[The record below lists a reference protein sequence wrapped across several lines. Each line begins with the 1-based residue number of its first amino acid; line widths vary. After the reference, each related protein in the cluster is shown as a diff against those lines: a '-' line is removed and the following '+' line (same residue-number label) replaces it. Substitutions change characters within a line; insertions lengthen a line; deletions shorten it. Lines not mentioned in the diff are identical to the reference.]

1 MHLFKA
7 KTIFGGDNAKL
18 KLSVETLILESCR
31 LLVSDGA
38 LILVPH
44 SSACGMLVVKLW
56 AFPWHCIQ
64 VKLECAGGGRETQQ
78 TGLSRAAAAASLKV
92 SLLGIEKVKI
102 HHHFSWKEI
111 FVSCGIKKKIF
122 VLLGFCPK
130 PMNQNKLKRATFC
143 QFDLLSCKY
152 SKWEWSTFWSLR
164 LSEKSRHQAGLRCF
178 ATDRDK
184 PRDFISFLPE
194 PAKLVSPF
202 ALGQEGL
209 CGAARWPPET
219 TILQMIQQNSRL
231 KSKKNVVK
239 VTLLTWRAE
248 EMKPMWLMNLF
259 CFYVGLWLT
268 KFMTNFYVGTFF
280 LIKYTSKAKIEDVFF
295 FLLFC

>member
-1 MHLFKA
+1 
-7 KTIFGGDNAKL
+7 
-18 KLSVETLILESCR
+18 
-31 LLVSDGA
+31 
-38 LILVPH
+38 
-44 SSACGMLVVKLW
+44 MLNWSYPWKLW
-56 AFPWHCIQ
+56 YRKAAGYVWATGRSFLSLTAQPVVCWLWNCKPFHDTCIQ

-102 HHHFSWKEI
+102 HHHFSWKELS
-111 FVSCGIKKKIF
+111 VSCGIKKKDLSPRRF
-122 VLLGFCPK
+122 LSNSRQ

-143 QFDLLSCKY
+143 QFDLRLSCKY
-152 SKWEWSTFWSLR
+152 SKREWSTFWSLR
-164 LSEKSRHQAGLRCF
+164 LLEKSRHQAGLRCF

-219 TILQMIQQNSRL
+219 TIIQMIQQNSRL
-231 KSKKNVVK
+231 KSKINVVK
-239 VTLLTWRAE
+239 LTLLTWRAE
-248 EMKPMWLMNLF
+248 EINELIL
-259 CFYVGLWLT
+259 LWFSSKVDQLLCR
-268 KFMTNFYVGTFF
+268 NILPYQIH
-280 LIKYTSKAKIEDVFF
+280 IKRQNM
-295 FLLFC
+295 